1 MLSALTN
8 ISTFSEWVIGEIC
21 LFTSYSLAPNEGQHS
36 VSILFIQLYA
46 AFYSQAA
53 AASKHK
59 TWRDFFFQ
67 KYPKFFF
74 DLTVGKTN
82 NEADDELRPHN

>member
-21 LFTSYSLAPNEGQHS
+21 LFTSYSLASNEGQHS

-53 AASKHK
+53 AAASKQK
-59 TWRDFFFQ
+59 TWRNFFFQ
-67 KYPKFFF
+67 K
-74 DLTVGKTN
+74 
-82 NEADDELRPHN
+82 